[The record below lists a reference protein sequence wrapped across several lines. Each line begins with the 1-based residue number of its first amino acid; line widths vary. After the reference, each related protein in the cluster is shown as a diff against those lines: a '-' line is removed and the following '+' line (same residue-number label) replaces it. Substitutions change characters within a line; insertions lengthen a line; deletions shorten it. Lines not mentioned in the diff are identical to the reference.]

1 MVSDWGF
8 CGRAWS
14 VFLLPSLSSTF
25 RPNRSWWFW
34 CHPLWSQLW
43 WSCVPSVSRILREI
57 WMLYSWPG
65 GIRLSNQAVRCVPA
79 HSTYSSKIERI
90 CCWRAAVLS
99 GFPLFSRHVLY
110 GTVGARNPS
119 FSCISLTAEMNFLQC
134 PRHVLDTN
142 HFDIYWSHLWD
153 ITTWWS
159 PCCPPL
165 RRDLVLLAASGAV
178 SLGVDQA
185 ACLHKRLRCDN
196 VLWLCQAWF
205 LPFPLRMND
214 YSDCVPLCLVCWA

>member
-43 WSCVPSVSRILREI
+43 CSCVPSVSRILREI

-99 GFPLFSRHVLY
+99 GFPLFGRHVLY

-165 RRDLVLLAASGAV
+165 RRDLMVFLAASGAV
-178 SLGVDQA
+178 SLESTKQLATKDFVVTMCYGFVRHDF
-185 ACLHKRLRCDN
+185 
-196 VLWLCQAWF
+196 F
-205 LPFPLRMND
+205 LSHYVWMNTGTVFH
-214 YSDCVPLCLVCWA
+214 CA